1 MKQYIIYPL
10 LKGSFLACLCVS
22 VAFAQV
28 QTPTDTESAM
38 MMDAINQNA
47 GAFDQVDLSYIHS
60 MGMQQKAWNNPME
73 HLGEGQTKTPRITP
87 FSSFRNRFLGSFIT
101 ISPTK
106 LPVSLPFSI
115 SNWFA

>member
-10 LKGSFLACLCVS
+10 LRGGFLACFFACAAL
-22 VAFAQV
+22 AQV
-28 QTPTDTESAM
+28 QTPADTESAM

-73 HLGEGQTKTPRITP
+73 HLGEGQTKPGY
-87 FSSFRNRFLGSFIT
+87 SKYN
-101 ISPTK
+101 
-106 LPVSLPFSI
+106 
-115 SNWFA
+115 